1 MAYCQAVT
9 HLTQKRLFFSP
20 DRAFVPGMAVLRALT
35 GFAAH
40 VALTQF
46 NPLPALAG
54 QPSAACRPSFRNI
67 LTGQQCRMAAA
78 EGIRGCAAAQGAAC
92 KPFVNKYS
100 KNIFRRLK

>member
-1 MAYCQAVT
+1 VVA
-9 HLTQKRLFFSP
+9 HLTQKRPFFRP
-20 DRAFVPGMAVLRALT
+20 DRAFVPGIAVLRALT

-54 QPSAACRPSFRNI
+54 QPSVACRLSFRNI
-67 LTGQQCRMAAA
+67 LTGQRCRMAAA
-78 EGIRGCAAAQGAAC
+78 DGIRGCAAAHGAAC
-92 KPFVNKYS
+92 KLFVNKYS

>member
-1 MAYCQAVT
+1 MACCQAVT
-9 HLTQKRLFFSP
+9 HLTQKRPFFSP

-35 GFAAH
+35 GFATH

-46 NPLPALAG
+46 NPLPAVAG

-67 LTGQQCRMAAA
+67 LTGQRCRMAAA
-78 EGIRGCAAAQGAAC
+78 DGMKGCAAAHGAAC